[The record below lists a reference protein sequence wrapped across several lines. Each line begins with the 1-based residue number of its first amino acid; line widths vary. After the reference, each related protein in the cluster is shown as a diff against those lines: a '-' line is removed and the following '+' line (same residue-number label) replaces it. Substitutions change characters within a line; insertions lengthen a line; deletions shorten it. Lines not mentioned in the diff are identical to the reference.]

1 MTTRP
6 KVVVVLGVHRSGT
19 SVITRGLQALGVDL
33 GENLMPPRAGDNDRG
48 YFEDLDIFNLNERIF
63 TALGTNWHAV
73 CPINEREFSNIKLD
87 GLKLDALDILQ
98 KRLGNTRF
106 WGFKDPRTCRLLPFW
121 KDVFAHLG
129 LDCRYLLVNRN
140 PISVARSLA
149 ARNSFGASKSYLL
162 WVQHVLGAI
171 QGSAGH
177 SRLVVDYDMMM
188 ASPAAQVQRIGNW
201 LGISDQA
208 LLKKSVDDYAA
219 GFVAEDLRH
228 SVFRE
233 EDLKYDTAA
242 FEIARR
248 SFRLMRSLAADEISF
263 DSADL
268 LGEWAKLN
276 EAYESIAPVFS
287 FIDDQDRHLEE
298 LGQALTDTEKAR
310 QEIAAD
316 HIRRGEWGLG
326 LQADLEALRKSYAD
340 LEADH
345 IRRGEWGLALQAELE
360 AEHIRHDERER
371 LLQAELDALRT
382 DYQVL
387 SADNVGRGEW
397 AVSLQAELE
406 ALRGS
411 YQQLSAENSRRG
423 EQAYALQAQIRE
435 IRDSTSWRLTFPLRL
450 VGGFLKG
457 DDYRWLRLHS
467 LLSKLTRAVYR
478 RLPLA
483 HHRKAALKSYA
494 YRYLPTVA
502 RKVLFT
508 HSWRPMDAV
517 RPDLQVAVSLPQE
530 NLSPADLAKIVIPSS
545 ETPEVSIVIP
555 VFNNIAYTVACLES
569 IQAVPCRHS
578 YEVVIVD
585 DCSSDQTPRVLAGIK
600 GVRTV
605 RNESNQGFIR
615 SCNRGAA
622 EARGGYLL
630 FLNNDTTVLP
640 GWLDELVDTFTH
652 FPNAGLVGAKLIYPD
667 GRLQEAGG
675 IIWNDASG
683 WNYGRLDDPD
693 KPEYNYAREVDYCS
707 GAAIMVPRP
716 LFETLGSFDERYL
729 PAYFEDADLAF
740 SVRQA
745 GRQVLYQPLSQV
757 IHHEGIS
764 SGTDLGSGVKA
775 YQVVNREKFA
785 GKWKARLALHRSPG
799 EEPFLERERSV
810 RGRILVIDATTPMPD
825 RDAGSVTAFFYLK
838 ILVELGYKV
847 CFAPANLVSLE
858 KYTADL
864 QRLGIECLYGPHVTS
879 IKQHLKDSGKYYDYV
894 FLYRA
899 YTAWEFIRDVKALC
913 PQAKVI
919 FDTVDLHYLRE
930 ERLSELSNS
939 ASMKA
944 QAARTKEV
952 ELSLVSLCDATIVL
966 SPVEKDILLRERPGA
981 RIHTIPL
988 LLDIPG
994 SKTGFKDR
1002 HGLVFI
1008 GGYGHPPNVDA
1019 VLYFAESIWPLIK
1032 AQIPDITFTIL
1043 GSSPPDSF
1051 RPLARQDGIR
1061 VVGYVEDL
1069 GEYFDT
1075 CTLSIA
1081 PLRFGAG
1088 IKGKIGTSFCYGVPC
1103 VASSVAVEGM
1113 GLTDGREVLVADT
1126 PAAFAE
1132 AVCRLYREQDT
1143 WAAMSERGL
1152 AFVRENYSL
1161 EAGKRKLEQLLVAC
1175 SPATYSSKMREEL
1188 SRFENV
1194 VEVHALPAIFHYWSN
1209 KYLLPMIK
1217 ECGFSSV
1224 DEFYAKYFFAAAKR
1238 TGAPVRFI
1246 SIGAGNCDLEIRVAL
1261 LLRDMGLQD
1270 FVFECLE
1277 LNPHMLDRGRADA
1290 VSNSVDDVLVFVEGD
1305 FNTWTPGARYSAV
1318 MANHSL
1324 HHVVNLERLFD
1335 AIKSSLHPQGYFVS
1349 SDMIGRNG
1357 HQRWPEALLKIQE
1370 LWKTLPDEYRF
1381 NHLLQRSE
1389 PEFINHDC
1397 STEGFEGIR
1406 AQDILPLLIERF
1418 DFPLFIGFANTISP
1432 FIDRCFGHNFN
1443 SASEFDRTLIDKIHS
1458 FDEEGFKSGKLKP
1471 TQMFAVMSPVKAEA
1485 RICSRG
1491 LSPEGSVRYPD

>member
-1 MTTRP
+1 MPIRP
-6 KVVVVLGVHRSGT
+6 KVVVVLGAHRSGT

-33 GENLMPPRAGDNDRG
+33 GQNLMPPRAGDNDRG

-63 TALGTNWHAV
+63 TALGTSWHAV

-98 KRLGNTRF
+98 KRLGNARF

-121 KDVFAHLG
+121 KEVFAHLG

-177 SRLVVDYDMMM
+177 PRLVVDYDMMM
-188 ASPAAQVQRIGNW
+188 ESPAAQVLRIGKW

-228 SVFRE
+228 TVFRE

-242 FEIARR
+242 FDIARR
-248 SFRLMRSLAADEISF
+248 SFRLMMSLAADEIPF

-268 LGEWAKLN
+268 LTEWATLN

-287 FIDDQDRHLEE
+287 FIDDQDRQLEE
-298 LGQALTDTEKAR
+298 LGRSLSDTEKAK

-326 LQADLEALRKSYAD
+326 LQAELEALRKSYAD

-345 IRRGEWGLALQAELE
+345 IRRGEWGLALQADLEALRKSYADLGADHIRRGEWGLSLQAELE
-360 AEHIRHDERER
+360 AEHIRRAEGER
-371 LLQAELDALRT
+371 LLHAELDALRT

-411 YQQLSAENSRRG
+411 YQQLSAENARRG
-423 EQAYALQAQIRE
+423 EQVFALQAQIRE

-450 VGGFLKG
+450 VGGFLKE
-457 DDYRWLRLHS
+457 DNYRWLRLRS
-467 LLSKLTRAVYR
+467 LLSKVTRAVYR

-494 YRYLPTVA
+494 YRYLPTTA
-502 RKVLFT
+502 RKVLFS
-508 HSWRPMDAV
+508 HSWQPVEAV
-517 RPDLQVAVSLPQE
+517 RQDPQVTAKPLQE

-555 VFNNIAYTVACLES
+555 VYNNIAYTVACLES
-569 IQAVPCRHS
+569 IQSVTCRHS

-585 DCSSDQTPRVLAGIK
+585 DCSSDDTPRLLAGIK

-605 RNESNQGFIR
+605 RNETNQGFIR

-622 EARGGYLL
+622 GARGGYLL

-640 GWLDELVDTFTH
+640 GWLDELVDTFTN
-652 FPNAGLVGAKLIYPD
+652 FPDAGLVGAKLIYPD

-675 IIWNDASG
+675 IIWSDASG

-707 GAAIMVPRP
+707 GAAIMVPRS
-716 LFETLGSFDERYL
+716 LFEALGRFDERYL

-764 SGTDLGSGVKA
+764 SGTDLGSGIKA
-775 YQVVNREKFA
+775 YQVINREKFA
-785 GKWKARLALHRSPG
+785 GKWKDRLVLHRSPG

-810 RGRILVIDATTPMPD
+810 KGRILVIDATTPTPD
-825 RDAGSVTAFFYLK
+825 CDAGSVTAFFYLK

-847 CFAPANLVSLE
+847 SFAPANLVSLE

-864 QRLGIECLYGPHVTS
+864 QRIGIECLYGPHVAS
-879 IKQHLKDSGKYYDYV
+879 IKQYLKDSGQYYDYV

-899 YTAWEFIRDVKALC
+899 YTAWDFIHDVKAYC
-913 PQAKVI
+913 PKAKLI

-1061 VVGYVEDL
+1061 VVGYVADL

-1152 AFVRENYSL
+1152 AFVREQYSL
-1161 EAGKRKLEQLLVAC
+1161 AAGKRKLEHLLDACNPAQQSTHAKTNWLAPIASVRNRQEFNSVLDSDSLKKIRSLEKTLLDSVTTEAFAVNGFCVPCAKDVSFLVDMQSGGQRQGDGWLPNWRERLECPLCRMNNRQRLIATLIKQQLETTVKAQHIYFMEQVTPIYRWAKAAFKDHKLVGSEYLGHEYQGGAIIKGIRHEDVENL
-1175 SPATYSSKMREEL
+1175 SFPDGVLDLIVSNDVFEHVPNPARAFTECARVLQPGGIMLATIPFHASSDVSAIRATLTNGHLEH
-1188 SRFENV
+1188 V
-1194 VEVHALPAIFHYWSN
+1194 LPPSYHGNPVSADGSLVFSDFGWDMLGTIRAA
-1209 KYLLPMIK
+1209 
-1217 ECGFSSV
+1217 GFSDV
-1224 DEFYAKYFFAAAKR
+1224 
-1238 TGAPVRFI
+1238 
-1246 SIGAGNCDLEIRVAL
+1246 
-1261 LLRDMGLQD
+1261 
-1270 FVFECLE
+1270 
-1277 LNPHMLDRGRADA
+1277 
-1290 VSNSVDDVLVFVEGD
+1290 VSNIYAS
-1305 FNTWTPGARYSAV
+1305 
-1318 MANHSL
+1318 
-1324 HHVVNLERLFD
+1324 ERL
-1335 AIKSSLHPQGYFVS
+1335 
-1349 SDMIGRNG
+1349 G
-1357 HQRWPEALLKIQE
+1357 HLGGGQI
-1370 LWKTLPDEYRF
+1370 
-1381 NHLLQRSE
+1381 
-1389 PEFINHDC
+1389 I
-1397 STEGFEGIR
+1397 FE
-1406 AQDILPLLIERF
+1406 
-1418 DFPLFIGFANTISP
+1418 
-1432 FIDRCFGHNFN
+1432 
-1443 SASEFDRTLIDKIHS
+1443 
-1458 FDEEGFKSGKLKP
+1458 
-1471 TQMFAVMSPVKAEA
+1471 VK
-1485 RICSRG
+1485 R
-1491 LSPEGSVRYPD
+1491 